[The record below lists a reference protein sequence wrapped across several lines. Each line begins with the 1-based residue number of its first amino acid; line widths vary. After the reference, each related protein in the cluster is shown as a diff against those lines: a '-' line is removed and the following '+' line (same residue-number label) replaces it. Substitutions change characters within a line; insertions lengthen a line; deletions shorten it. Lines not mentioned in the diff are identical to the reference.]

1 MKILI
6 VRIGAFGDAVI
17 TTPLVRH
24 LAQQGNEIVYLGSEQ
39 SEQVLRHN
47 PHISKFILHKRD
59 SITNDK
65 LGEYFAEIA
74 KDNGCDR
81 IIDLCESI
89 EVRLALAA
97 DHPQWNWPKDERKAY
112 ANLNY
117 YEFTFDMASKQLA
130 YKDKTIINGEE
141 RDLTIVTMGSYGDIS
156 KCYLPDMFFSQE
168 EQDWAMEERKSFLGQ
183 RVIMWGLSGSGRN
196 KTWPFVPY
204 VVGDLVKKYKDI
216 KVILVGGNTCQIL
229 ECAFPN
235 HNRIIKRCGE
245 YTFRQSALLAQYVDL
260 VVSPDTGFLHTA
272 GCWET
277 PKIGLLTHT
286 TIENITK
293 HFLNDFSLESKA
305 PCAPCFRL
313 ISDAEKQCPIEQES
327 HATLCMGKE
336 AMNPEDVLAQ
346 IEEVLC
352 HSLTA

>member
-1 MKILI
+1 MKILVI
-6 VRIGAFGDAVI
+6 RIGAFGDAVI
-17 TTPLVRH
+17 TTPLIRH
-24 LAQQGNEIVYLGSEQ
+24 LKQLGNEIVYLGSEQ

-47 PHISKFILHKRD
+47 PHISKFILHERD
-59 SITNDK
+59 SVMNDK
-65 LGEYFAEIA
+65 LGEYFSEIA
-74 KDNGCDR
+74 KDNGCER

-97 DHPQWNWPKDERKAY
+97 DHPQWNWPKEERKAY

-117 YEFTFDMASKQLA
+117 YEYTFRFAAQQ
-130 YKDKTIINGEE
+130 TNE
-141 RDLTIVTMGSYGDIS
+141 IVKWIDTHETYT
-156 KCYLPDMFFSQE
+156 PEMFFSE
-168 EQDWAMEERKSFLGQ
+168 EEEAWVLDERKKFLGQ

-204 VVGDLVKKYKDI
+204 VVGDLVKKHKDL
-216 KVILVGGNTCQIL
+216 KVILVGGNTCKIL

-235 HNRIIKRCGE
+235 HNRIIKQCGE
-245 YTFRQSALLAQYVDL
+245 YTFRQSSLLSKYVDL

-293 HFLNDFSLESKA
+293 HFVNDFSIQSEA
-305 PCAPCFRL
+305 PCSPCFRL
-313 ISDAEKQCPIEQES
+313 ISDAEKQCPIEDS
-327 HATLCMGKE
+327 VARPTLCMGKD
-336 AMNPEDVLAQ
+336 AMSPERVLAK

-352 HSLTA
+352 HSLTAR

>member
-1 MKILI
+1 MKILV
-6 VRIGAFGDAVI
+6 VRIAAFGDGVI

-24 LAQQGNEIVYLGSEQ
+24 LHKQGNEIFYLGSEQ
-39 SEQVLRHN
+39 TEQIMRHN
-47 PHISKFILHKRD
+47 PHVSKFIYHERD
-59 SITNDK
+59 SIENDK
-65 LGEYFAEIA
+65 LGEYFAKIA
-74 KDNGCDR
+74 NDNECER

-97 DHPQWNWPKDERKAY
+97 DHPHWNWPKAERKAY

-117 YEFTFDMASKQLA
+117 YEYTFEHAKEPLLEDTSLVP
-130 YKDKTIINGEE
+130 E
-141 RDLTIVTMGSYGDIS
+141 
-156 KCYLPDMFFSQE
+156 MFFSE
-168 EQDWAMEERKSFLGQ
+168 EEESWALDERKKFLGQ

-204 VVGDLVKKYKDI
+204 VVGDLVKKHKDI

-245 YTFRQSALLAQYVDL
+245 YTFRQSALLSQYVDL

-272 GCWET
+272 GCWKT
-277 PKIGLLTHT
+277 PKIGLLGHT

-293 HFLNDFSLESKA
+293 HFLNDFSIQSDA
-305 PCAPCFRL
+305 PCSPCFRL
-313 ISDAEKQCPIEQES
+313 IGDAEKQCPIEKES

-336 AMNPEDVLAQ
+336 AMNPENVLAQ